1 MKGIANNRKDHHEGS
16 KLSIDL
22 AVMLA
27 FFIIFFFRCIAV
39 MNSYN
44 ERGGYAYVELLNYS
58 MPIVKESVYD
68 KTDYAENDLSIK
80 NILMKAAGIDK

>member
-1 MKGIANNRKDHHEGS
+1 MKGIANNRKDHHERS

-44 ERGGYAYVELLNYS
+44 ERGGFAFVELFNFFL
-58 MPIVKESVYD
+58 PLV
-68 KTDYAENDLSIK
+68 
-80 NILMKAAGIDK
+80 

>member
-1 MKGIANNRKDHHEGS
+1 MKGIANNRKDHHERS

-44 ERGGYAYVELLNYS
+44 ERGGYA
-58 MPIVKESVYD
+58 
-68 KTDYAENDLSIK
+68 
-80 NILMKAAGIDK
+80 

>member
-1 MKGIANNRKDHHEGS
+1 MKGIAYNRKGHDERS

-39 MNSYN
+39 INNYN
-44 ERGGYAYVELLNYS
+44 ERGGYASVIRDFRKPEPYKGKGVRYAGEYVRRK
-58 MPIVKESVYD
+58 VG
-68 KTDYAENDLSIK
+68 KTGK
-80 NILMKAAGIDK
+80 